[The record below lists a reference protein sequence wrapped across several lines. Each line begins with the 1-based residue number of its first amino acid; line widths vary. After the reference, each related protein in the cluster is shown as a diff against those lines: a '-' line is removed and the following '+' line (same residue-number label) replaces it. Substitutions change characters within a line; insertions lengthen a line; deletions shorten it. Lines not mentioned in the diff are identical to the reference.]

1 MSVGPQTSIEDS
13 FLVGSCAGAAI
24 ALDVWFMA
32 TDRKDKKTIEKEWKV
47 LFRTITIIT
56 YYD

>member
-13 FLVGSCAGAAI
+13 FLVNSCAGAAI
-24 ALDVWFMA
+24 ALDVWFIT

-47 LFRTITIIT
+47 LLLTITIIT